1 MTSNVSWPILPPNR
15 QAARRPAP
23 PPLVHPFR
31 IGETY
36 ANRQGKYEVVQLAPP
51 KATIRYEDGTTM
63 EADIAI
69 LARIWENLQLPE
81 ESTHPEPR
89 QRTSRPSAQSRD
101 SKSVSQFRGLADGDF
116 KFSVTGT
123 DWRARLGK
131 VLSARLSEITGT
143 PHRSFPVYNRPA
155 LYIAPEHQ
163 FNARLPERHAKFLFR
178 LTTEGAEYGFNVER
192 DSKQMDD
199 TWDWGRFIAAL
210 RTPGPWTEQVEAAM
224 RTRGLQAEAE
234 LSTWRT
240 PDATQ
245 EPRAVGRWTAS
256 AKGLESFAEGSS
268 KAAPSTWQDMAGS
281 LSWVEPSLS
290 CDFFVLGRI
299 KKADAINLGER
310 IVELAAQ
317 AYAALM
323 PLYTVSAR

>member
-1 MTSNVSWPILPPNR
+1 MTAR
-15 QAARRPAP
+15 QTNSQSLAERARQDFQQPAS
-23 PPLVHPFR
+23 HPFR
-31 IGETY
+31 VGETY
-36 ANRQGKYEVVQLAPP
+36 ANRQGRYEVVEIAPP
-51 KATIRYEDGTTM
+51 VMTVRYENGGLM
-63 EADIAI
+63 MADIAI
-69 LARIWENLQLPE
+69 LARIWENLHLPAE
-81 ESTHPEPR
+81 QPESGPR
-89 QRTSRPSAQSRD
+89 VRATGKPAPQPRAA
-101 SKSVSQFRGLADGDF
+101 KAASQFQGLTDGDF
-116 KFSVTGT
+116 KPSVSRTT
-123 DWRARLGK
+123 WRARLGQQ
-131 VLSARLSEITGT
+131 LAARLSEITAI
-143 PHRSFPVYNRPA
+143 PHKSFPVYNRPE
-155 LYIAPEHQ
+155 LYIAREHHFNGKFPEH
-163 FNARLPERHAKFLFR
+163 RAKFLFR

-256 AKGLESFAEGSS
+256 AKGLESFADGSS
-268 KAAPSTWQDMAGS
+268 KPTLSTWQDMAGS

-299 KKADAINLGER
+299 KKAEAIGLGER
-310 IVELAAQ
+310 IVERAAQ